1 MIDTATDMY
10 LDWIRAGLKN
20 PEKTQVGLAAH
31 LGIAHPQITQLLK
44 GKRKLKVHEIP
55 RIAEYLETQPPQS
68 SEITPVQSGMVAA
81 AVVGTVEAGAF
92 REVDEFDQSEREL
105 VMVPADDRYPAA
117 RVMIFDVSGD
127 SMNALEPRPI
137 LPGDRL
143 LCIAYEDI
151 GSRVELR
158 SGLVVIVERTRDDG
172 HYREWSVKQIEL
184 FPDRAEFHPRSTNA
198 KHKPIVV
205 RPDHDADDGV
215 TVQVI
220 ALVRR
225 VMNEMPGF

>member
-1 MIDTATDMY
+1 MIDTATDIY
-10 LDWIRAGLKN
+10 LDWIREGLKH
-20 PEKTQVGLAAH
+20 PAKTQVGLAAH

-55 RIAEYLETQPPQS
+55 RIAEYLETPPPQS
-68 SEITPVQSGMVAA
+68 EVIPQKSSMVAG

-92 REVDEFDQSEREL
+92 REIDEFDQSEREI
-105 VMVPADDRYPAA
+105 VMVPADEKYPGA
-117 RVMIFDVSGD
+117 RVLIFDVSGD
-127 SMNALEPRPI
+127 SMSSLEPRPI

-143 LCIAYEDI
+143 LCLAYEDI
-151 GSRVELR
+151 SSLVDLR
-158 SGLVVIVERTRDDG
+158 SGLVVVVERTRDG
-172 HYREWSVKQIEL
+172 GQTREWSVKQLEM
-184 FPDRAEFHPRSTNA
+184 FADRAEFHPRSANS

-205 RPDHDADDGV
+205 PYTPDADDGV
-215 TVQVI
+215 KVEII